1 VLPSFYSYLP
11 AHSALGGDM
20 VLIACV
26 RVAALGIGRPEHK
39 WSSEEGAAHEQMG
52 RLGLVVLG

>member
-1 VLPSFYSYLP
+1 
-11 AHSALGGDM
+11 M